1 MVVKKMIKEAKKEC
15 KEDPPP
21 LPLIRLRVE
30 HTEFES
36 FNTQR
41 FGQQFVGKVA
51 NPKDIL
57 HFHRKRSSKSTA
69 KPAVNTA
76 GVRGRGSFLLFFSSH
91 VLRPLGQHSCRAHIT
106 RCAGSAGTRGRMTVS
121 SQTRDTRCTAG
132 RHRAEFGTRLPFLP
146 AGQFGAA
153 RAG

>member
-69 KPAVNTA
+69 KPAVNTT
-76 GVRGRGSFLLFFSSH
+76 GVRGSGPFLFLATFATTGSALLPCPTH
-91 VLRPLGQHSCRAHIT
+91 T
-106 RCAGSAGTRGRMTVS
+106 RCAGARVR
-121 SQTRDTRCTAG
+121 
-132 RHRAEFGTRLPFLP
+132 
-146 AGQFGAA
+146 GAA
-153 RAG
+153 RLPHPKRVAHGASRGAIVSNLGPRLTLFIYNPSFPAAG